1 MKIINFILIVSGFFL
16 WNTVLLLMNPPQ
28 IMGQGMGMMNQGS
41 MKTMMKQMMPDQLW
55 NEFKKALPDSI
66 MIGRA
71 LSAFVVKYLESDDF
85 ERLVMLNPEIPMR
98 DVLREEIKGV
108 LAEIGI
114 EQGVLN
120 ATEKP
125 KKAKSKS

>member
-1 MKIINFILIVSGFFL
+1 MDYKK
-16 WNTVLLLMNPPQ
+16 LLKKEYTPH
-28 IMGQGMGMMNQGS
+28 S
-41 MKTMMKQMMPDQLW
+41 ARMPNQLW
-55 NEFKKALPDSI
+55 DEFKKALPDNV

-108 LAEIGI
+108 LAEIGV

-125 KKAKSKS
+125 KKAKSKT